1 MINEIK
7 NSQSNTSKSSSFSN
21 ELCCVMYVVLRNAAM
36 PFYITISGRLSYS
49 NTMTAKNTNFV
60 VCAFK
65 KDKYFETKRRVVRPR
80 RQWQPSHYMKTDI
93 DALFVSPL

>member
-21 ELCCVMYVVLRNAAM
+21 ELCCVMYVLM
-36 PFYITISGRLSYS
+36 LPCHSISGRLSYS

>member
-7 NSQSNTSKSSSFSN
+7 NSQSNTSKSSSFSD
-21 ELCCVMYVVLRNAAM
+21 ELCCVCDVRTNAAM